1 MDGLVDGWL
10 VGWLVGGEKEEGE
23 GLLDGLILPASSPVF
38 SCWGVGL
45 EKEWRGEVVGEGVKG
60 KGGFPLVG
68 EMRRLSCALC
78 FL

>member
-1 MDGLVDGWL
+1 MGWWIDGWL
-10 VGWLVGGEKEEGE
+10 VGWLVERRKKGR

-38 SCWGVGL
+38 GCWGVGL
-45 EKEWRGEVVGEGVKG
+45 KKEWRGEVVGEGVKG

-68 EMRRLSCALC
+68 DMRRLSCALC